1 MDLRLSHATNW
12 AQPNTPQTFVAVE
25 INQPSSELNGRSADD
40 MKEMRGKEEKG
51 GSLVGH
57 IKIQHIRMLKDYAYL
72 TVLLRP
78 RRTLTEVTVKI

>member
-1 MDLRLSHATNW
+1 
-12 AQPNTPQTFVAVE
+12 
-25 INQPSSELNGRSADD
+25 